1 MDDRS
6 EPLPMSGEAL
16 AQHNALQRRY
26 YQQAL
31 KPHMLPADSPY
42 LRRHVD
48 QLLRFGGITA
58 GDRLLEVGCG
68 MGRYTL
74 ILAERGFRIE
84 GLDLSPDLLGRLR
97 QADAGRYDIPLYCAD
112 VIDHPPQLAGR
123 FDAVIGFFT
132 LHHLHNL
139 PLCFTAMS
147 RLLRPGGRVIFLE
160 PNPFNPLYYVQ
171 MAITPDMTWQGDR
184 GLIQMRQ
191 GRVLGAM
198 RAAGLTRLGTLRFGF
213 LPPFLMNRAGSSSI
227 EARLER
233 VPICRPFLPFQLFR
247 GELP

>member
-1 MDDRS
+1 MTETLER
-6 EPLPMSGEAL
+6 
-16 AQHNALQRRY
+16 HNAQQRRY
-26 YQQAL
+26 YQKAL
-31 KPHMLPADSPY
+31 KPHMQPADSPY
-42 LRRHVD
+42 LRRHID
-48 QLLRFGGITA
+48 QLLRFGRITA
-58 GDRLLEVGCG
+58 EDRLLEVGCG

-74 ILAERGFRIE
+74 SLAEQGFRIE
-84 GLDLSPDLLGRLR
+84 GLDLSPDLLARLR
-97 QADAGRYDIPLYCAD
+97 QADDGRYDIPLYCAD
-112 VIDHPPQLAGR
+112 VVEHPPELVGQ

-132 LHHLHNL
+132 LHHLHDL
-139 PLCFTAMS
+139 PLCFAAMT

-184 GLIQMRQ
+184 GLIQMRH

-198 RAAGLTRLGTLRFGF
+198 RAAGLTRLRARRFGF
-213 LPPFLMNRAGSSSI
+213 LPPFLMNRAGGVSI

-233 VPICRPFLPFQLFR
+233 VPLWRPFLPFQLFR